1 MTEEK
6 KICSPRPA
14 CLLAMGQKVI
24 RKRLPRYR
32 RGIVRRKHRKT
43 VILSSSYTDPSGT
56 GREGGKG
63 DRVGRT
69 TYDHE
74 YTVRLKEW
82 EAGSGGGLGRARD
95 QDRNFPSLQIL

>member
-1 MTEEK
+1 M
-6 KICSPRPA
+6 
-14 CLLAMGQKVI
+14 LAMGQKVI

-43 VILSSSYTDPSGT
+43 VILSSSYTDTGGT
-56 GREGGKG
+56 GGREGGKG

-82 EAGSGGGLGRARD
+82 VRRGTWEGEGPG
-95 QDRNFPSLQIL
+95 